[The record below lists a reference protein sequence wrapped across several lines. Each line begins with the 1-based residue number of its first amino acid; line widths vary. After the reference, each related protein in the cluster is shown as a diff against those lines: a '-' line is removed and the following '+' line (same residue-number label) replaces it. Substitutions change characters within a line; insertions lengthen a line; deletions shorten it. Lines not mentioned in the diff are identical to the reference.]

1 MKTNDFNLPS
11 VSIIVPCRNEEKFI
25 KMCLESIINQDF
37 PRHKMEILVID
48 GNSTDNTRKI
58 VEEFMLEYDFIK
70 LIINEKKITPVALN
84 IGIKNSTGDVIIRM
98 DAHNIYEKNYIFL
111 CVENLIKFNADN
123 IGGLWI
129 TLPGKD
135 SLIAKSIAYVLSNP
149 FGVGNSLFRIGVNKP
164 IEVDTVPFGC
174 YKKEVFD
181 KIGVFNENLIR
192 HEDNEFNSRLKRAG
206 GKILLHPQ
214 IISYYFARSNLKS
227 FVNQNFQN
235 GFWVIYSLRFSKPS
249 FSIRHL
255 IPFFFVS
262 FLIML
267 IIGSFFSNLSFYFLT
282 SLLTIYIILV
292 MFVSFKISLKK
303 GLKFFFLLFLSFVIL
318 HICYGLG
325 SIFGFF
331 KLIISKVFKNVQ

>member
-1 MKTNDFNLPS
+1 MKTNEFNLPH

-25 KMCLESIINQDF
+25 KKCLESIISQDF
-37 PRHKMEILVID
+37 PWNRMEILVID
-48 GNSTDNTRKI
+48 GNSNDNTRKI
-58 VEEFMLEYDFIK
+58 VEEFMLKYDFIK

-84 IGIKNSTGDVIIRM
+84 IGIENSTGDIIIRM
-98 DAHNIYEKNYIFL
+98 DAHSIYEKNYISL

-123 IGGLWI
+123 IGGLSI

-174 YKKEVFD
+174 YKREVFD
-181 KIGVFNENLIR
+181 KIGIFNENLIR
-192 HEDNEFNSRLKRAG
+192 NQDIEFNLRLKKAG
-206 GKILLHPQ
+206 GKILLHPR
-214 IISYYFARSNLKS
+214 ILSYYFARSNLKS
-227 FVNQNFQN
+227 FFNQNFQN
-235 GFWVIYSLRFSKPS
+235 GFWVIYSLKFSKLP

-262 FLIML
+262 FLIIL
-267 IIGSFFSNLSFYFLT
+267 IIGSLFSNLPFYFLK

-292 MFVSFKISLKK
+292 MFASFQICLKK
-303 GLKFFFLLFLSFVIL
+303 GLKFFFSLFLSFIIL
-318 HICYGLG
+318 HISYGLG
-325 SIFGFF
+325 SIFGIF
-331 KLIISKVFKNVQ
+331 KLIISKVFKNV